1 MSKLIPRGSLR
12 VLLLAAGALLASGC
26 EKPAKQ
32 LDQTGYRGTAMVN
45 VQNPART
52 AKLQA
57 ENVVPVATPPAPAV
71 GPPAGQVY
79 QNVQVLGGLPV
90 PQFARLMVA
99 ITAWVS
105 PEQGCNY
112 CHEGNNLASDA
123 LYTKVVARRMLQMTQ
138 HINADWQSHVAKTG
152 VTCYTC
158 HRGKPV
164 PAQIWFDHQSDIR
177 SMYAGATGGQ
187 NRASP
192 SVGLSSLPMDPF
204 GTYLKGNTEIR
215 VTGPKALPSDHV
227 ASIQSTEGTFGL
239 MIHMS
244 ESLGV
249 NCTFCHNSR
258 AFAQWNES
266 RAQRTPAWH
275 GIRMA
280 RDLNNEYLIPL
291 QPTYPA
297 NRLGPAGDAPKLNC
311 GTCHNGVNKPLYG
324 VSMLADYAELAAP
337 IPAPAAPAPP
347 PEATPPVEVPAEA
360 PASASTEASV
370 VEAVPAG

>member
-1 MSKLIPRGSLR
+1 MSTFSPRGGLR
-12 VLLLAAGALLASGC
+12 IALLAAAALLLTAC

-32 LDQTGYRGTAMVN
+32 LDQTGFRGTAMVN

-52 AKLQA
+52 ARLQA
-57 ENVVPVATPPAPAV
+57 ENVVPAPQPPAPAV

-79 QNVQVLGGLPV
+79 QNVQVLGGLSV

-123 LYTKVVARRMLQMTQ
+123 VYTKVVARRMLQMTQ
-138 HINADWQSHVAKTG
+138 HINADWQSHVVKTG

-164 PAQIWFDHQSDIR
+164 PDQIWFDYTNDVRARH
-177 SMYAGATGGQ
+177 AGYNAGQ

-204 GTYLKGNTEIR
+204 GPYLKGDTEIR
-215 VTGPKALPSDHV
+215 VTGPKSLPSDHV

-258 AFAQWNES
+258 AFAEWSES
-266 RAQRTPAWH
+266 RPQRLPAWH
-275 GIRMA
+275 AIRMV

-297 NRLGPAGDAPKLNC
+297 NRLGPSGDAPKLHC
-311 GTCHNGVNKPLYG
+311 GTCHNGVNKPLNG

-337 IPAPAAPAPP
+337 IPMPAAPAPA
-347 PEATPPVEVPAEA
+347 PEATQPVEVPAEA
-360 PASASTEASV
+360 PASAQV
-370 VEAVPAG
+370 PPVEGVPAG